1 MAYAHTMTLKTFERL
16 TVKR

>member
-16 TVKR
+16 TV